1 MNTLDSVRI
10 LVTEEEADPGGGRHA
25 IISFYGGLKLS
36 IVAGPDQ
43 YSSPSRALPALVLYD
58 RVEVALFG
66 PDDNFIRPTEE
77 NLLAHGLT
85 ALVPYAVEN
94 DDVMSYVPMEAVL
107 SAISGA
113 AMLSEAL
120 GRKNMQRNAPRLTGR
135 GALARI
141 PRILIERA
149 AEKSGLP
156 VSEIES
162 MIVDDE
168 GIAENVEEGR
178 EITQRDLSNMVEA
191 YLEGPF

>member
-10 LVTEEEADPGGGRHA
+10 LVTEEEAHPGGGRHA
-25 IISFYGGLKLS
+25 FISFYGGLKLS

-43 YSSPSRALPALVLYD
+43 YSAPRRALPALVLYD
-58 RVEVALFG
+58 RVEVAIGG
-66 PDDNFIRPTEE
+66 PGNNFIRPTED

-85 ALVPYAVEN
+85 ALVPYAVQN
-94 DDVMSYVPMEAVL
+94 DDVMAYVPMEAVL

-113 AMLSEAL
+113 SMLSEAL
-120 GRKNMQRNAPRLTGR
+120 GNMERNAPRLTGR
-135 GALARI
+135 CALARI

-162 MIVDDE
+162 MIVDNE
-168 GIAENVEEGR
+168 VIAENVEEGR